1 MKLLKLS
8 IWKYRGSESVADRS
22 NKALNEAIER
32 MICIWDGTVHG
43 QTIKN
48 MYENDTDYESVCDV
62 AGIDYEDY
70 LED

>member
-1 MKLLKLS
+1 M
-8 IWKYRGSESVADRS
+8 ADRS

-32 MICIWDGTVHG
+32 MICIWDGKVHG

-70 LED
+70 LEE

>member
-1 MKLLKLS
+1 M
-8 IWKYRGSESVADRS
+8 ADRS

-32 MICIWDGTVHG
+32 MIRIWDGTIHG

-70 LED
+70 LEA